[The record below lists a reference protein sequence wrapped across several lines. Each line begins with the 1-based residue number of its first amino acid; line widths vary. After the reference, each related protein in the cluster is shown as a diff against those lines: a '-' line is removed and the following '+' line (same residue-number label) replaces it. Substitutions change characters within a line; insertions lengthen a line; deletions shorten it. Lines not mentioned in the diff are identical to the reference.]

1 MPFVILKH
9 VSYIVQTLLSSSLNQ
24 LFGGAI
30 TFVAETVSRVSAWS
44 LYSVTD
50 TPRLILFNWKSCET

>member
-30 TFVAETVSRVSAWS
+30 TLVAETVSRVSAWS